1 MHMHLQGWETFNWLI
16 FSLLQSKLQAKNELP
31 TYKDLN
37 QTGTKFEGI
46 DFASEKIW
54 HSTLHQ

>member
-31 TYKDLN
+31 RYKDLN
-37 QTGTKFEGI
+37 QTETKFQDI
-46 DFASEKIW
+46 DFASENKC
-54 HSTLHQ
+54 